1 MLLTKSPQYF
11 VQYYYI
17 TQILYILLL
26 YHPFSNLHACHLH
39 FVLSTSYPVM
49 YNTTKWSAFTTL
61 PSHCSWWFLFQ
72 SGWLPLDLHRISPLP
87 SPFTAVIISNNSC
100 FFHNSPSSLPD
111 LDFFQIQVHV
121 TTVLHVVRC
130 IQYCRGCKF
139 TPTVNHVGVL
149 STHDQFRT
157 LTVSTTP
164 RSPEYRQCLLNSLVV
179 IVANLCITSPA
190 IRVTHPWLYR
200 RLHLSWR
207 VLVEKFSWVQEFS
220 TSLSSV

>member
-1 MLLTKSPQYF
+1 MSLTKSPHYF

-39 FVLSTSYPVM
+39 FVMSTSYPVLYSE

-61 PSHCSWWFLFQ
+61 PSHCSSWFLFQ

-87 SPFTAVIISNNSC
+87 SPLTAVIISNNSC

-111 LDFFQIQVHV
+111 LDLFQIQAHV

-157 LTVSTTP
+157 LLSHC
-164 RSPEYRQCLLNSLVV
+164 CLKGSS
-179 IVANLCITSPA
+179 IHANA
-190 IRVTHPWLYR
+190 DDKIRKDEDSNVMLYR
-200 RLHLSWR
+200 KPLCALHH
-207 VLVEKFSWVQEFS
+207 VMVVCDVE
-220 TSLSSV
+220 